1 MNDAVMLSD
10 EEEKENLEERSNTS
24 PLNIAISES

>member
-10 EEEKENLEERSNTS
+10 EEEKENLEETSNAST
-24 PLNIAISES
+24 LDIAIPEG